1 VGIPVKFESSHP
13 GGEGKT
19 IVQKIQDKA
28 DKAYKYWREDGEEA
42 NDLDPRNAYY
52 GRWEGVCAALG
63 ILRGSS
69 TQEEMR
75 LSEERIEAAE

>member
-1 VGIPVKFESSHP
+1 MKFESSHP

-19 IVQKIQDKA
+19 LVQKIQDKA
-28 DKAYKYWREDGEEA
+28 DRATRDWIADRARSSLKSAQS
-42 NDLDPRNAYY
+42 L
-52 GRWEGVCAALG
+52 GRVEGVCSALG

-75 LSEERIEAAE
+75 LSSERVAES